1 MYNSQQVERKLLA
14 SARLKQLAI
23 AHSVHRLGRIKT
35 GHSVNFDLNQSVFAT
50 PSIP

>member
-23 AHSVHRLGRIKT
+23 AHSFIVSVALKLGIR
-35 GHSVNFDLNQSVFAT
+35 
-50 PSIP
+50 